1 MSATTV
7 STSDISLQPLTTPFI
22 PPPGCGNQYSTTDY
36 LLYSKHSYHLSVS
49 KELPSCQP
57 SGWGVS
63 QSSRFD
69 YSPAVCPAGWTAYSI
84 GGTVSSASPMT
95 AATRSVTTAFCCSK
109 RFTLSTLY
117 GLPIP
122 GTSLPA
128 CFQSVSAT
136 TALLPRQT
144 IPSPVPTVRMHEAWH
159 ITWASTDVPTL
170 HPPPPDIGACTALA
184 LSSWVPGAAVEG
196 GLVCE
201 SSSGEPPVPTN
212 TNNSE
217 NYHDRESDTA
227 TRWFLIVGLPII
239 AVFAVA
245 GCCICACCRQKK
257 RRKKRLE
264 PSNQQASLDSRGCR
278 GSP

>member
-196 GLVCE
+196 GLSLGAVY
-201 SSSGEPPVPTN
+201 V
-212 TNNSE
+212 
-217 NYHDRESDTA
+217 
-227 TRWFLIVGLPII
+227 LVVGKRSVERRGWSLPISKLLWI
-239 AVFAVA
+239 REDVEALP
-245 GCCICACCRQKK
+245 
-257 RRKKRLE
+257 KRLRCQE
-264 PSNQQASLDSRGCR
+264 FWWPEKS
-278 GSP
+278 

>member
-1 MSATTV
+1 MHP
-7 STSDISLQPLTTPFI
+7 STNY
-22 PPPGCGNQYSTTDY
+22 GN
-36 LLYSKHSYHLSVS
+36 
-49 KELPSCQP
+49 
-57 SGWGVS
+57 
-63 QSSRFD
+63 R
-69 YSPAVCPAGWTAYSI
+69 
-84 GGTVSSASPMT
+84 
-95 AATRSVTTAFCCSK
+95 

>member
-22 PPPGCGNQYSTTDY
+22 PPPGCGNQYSTMDY

-57 SGWGVS
+57 SGWGEVHPFYLI
-63 QSSRFD
+63 RPGKPRHLATGVF
-69 YSPAVCPAGWTAYSI
+69 PKCVRHHG
-84 GGTVSSASPMT
+84 VAS
-95 AATRSVTTAFCCSK
+95 
-109 RFTLSTLY
+109 
-117 GLPIP
+117 
-122 GTSLPA
+122 
-128 CFQSVSAT
+128 
-136 TALLPRQT
+136 RQT

-170 HPPPPDIGACTALA
+170 HPPPPDIGACTTLA

-196 GLVCE
+196 GLLCE
-201 SSSGEPPVPTN
+201 SSSGEPPGPTN

-217 NYHDRESDTA
+217 NYHDRGSDTA

-239 AVFAVA
+239 AVFAVV

-264 PSNQQASLDSRGCR
+264 PSNQQASLAS
-278 GSP
+278 